1 MSNYEERHTVE
12 EVRSGPRPMTRA
24 IPEPVV
30 VVEEREGMSG
40 LAIAVIVAAAI
51 AATTL
56 IVYLIINNQQQNR
69 DAQQAKDQMALSQ
82 PVQQPQPQSQP
93 AQQPLIVTVP
103 QSQPAAAAPV
113 APPVAPPSGSS
124 SSSSMENAQADLN
137 SKLLRDDQLSAYSIN
152 ASVDN
157 GIATLSG
164 DLPSSDLKMRAE
176 QVAKSVKGVSAVI
189 NHISV
194 QSNN

>member
-1 MSNYEERHTVE
+1 MSNYEERHTVD

-69 DAQQAKDQMALSQ
+69 DAQQAKDQIAQSQ
-82 PVQQPQPQSQP
+82 LPQPQSQP

-113 APPVAPPSGSS
+113 APPVAPPSGAGSS
-124 SSSSMENAQADLN
+124 SSIDNAQADLN
-137 SKLLRDDQLSAYSIN
+137 SKLLRDDQLSAYSVN